1 MLLLFL
7 YLALAL
13 GVSFLCSVLEA
24 VLLSVSSAFVA
35 QLQNSKPR
43 LGEKMRRF
51 KDDIDRPLS
60 AILSLNTIAH
70 TVGAAGVGA
79 QAVAVFGQA
88 YVGVISAVLTL
99 LILLI
104 SEIIPKTLGAVYWR
118 QLAPAVIHVLGPL
131 TLSMWPLV
139 KSFEALTR
147 LLKSDAGT
155 AKIQREEFVALI
167 QQGREAGAFDENESR
182 VLNNLFRAQELT
194 VGDIMTPRTVV
205 FALDQDLTVEAVD
218 PVSVSFSRVPLFD
231 GSRDN
236 IVGFVLKS
244 DLLAAALKGQGST
257 PLSELRRP
265 IAVVLERTSL
275 ARIFDRLIG
284 NQDHIALVV
293 EEDGELQGLV
303 TMEDLIETLIG
314 LEIVDESDPVKDMR
328 ALARRQWARR
338 ARAMGL
344 DVEDPENP

>member
-1 MLLLFL
+1 MLLLLL

-24 VLLSVSSAFVA
+24 VLLSVSPAFVA

-43 LGEKMRRF
+43 LGKKMRRF
-51 KDDIDRPLS
+51 KDHIDRPLS

-88 YVGVISAVLTL
+88 YVGVISAILTL

-118 QLAPAVIHVLGPL
+118 QLAPAVIYVLGPL

-147 LLKSDAGT
+147 LLKSDEGAT
-155 AKIQREEFVALI
+155 KIQRDEFIALI
-167 QQGREAGAFDENESR
+167 QQGRKTGAFDDNESR
-182 VLNNLFRAQELT
+182 VLKNLFRTQELT
-194 VGDIMTPRTVV
+194 VGDIMTPRTVI
-205 FALDQDLTVEAVD
+205 FSLDERLTVDEVD
-218 PVSVSFSRVPLFD
+218 PASVSFSRVPVYD

-244 DLLAAALKGQGST
+244 DLLTRALKGQGST
-257 PLSELRRP
+257 ALAELKRP
-265 IAVVLERTSL
+265 IAVVLERSPL

-314 LEIVDESDPVKDMR
+314 LEIVDESDPVRDMR
-328 ALARRQWARR
+328 ALARRQWVRR
-338 ARAMGL
+338 ARSMGL
-344 DVEDPENP
+344 DVDELENP